1 MNALIQ
7 GSGSNATLPASTEA
21 EMARA
26 LAERLHAAG
35 RRSTAELLHEL
46 RQAFPNVP
54 LQVRVRALQALSGLL
69 R

>member
-1 MNALIQ
+1 MNALMQ
-7 GSGSNATLPASTEA
+7 SPGSTAALLDEASAEA

-26 LAERLHAAG
+26 LAERLHAGG

-54 LQVRVRALQALSGLL
+54 LAVRVRALQALSGL
-69 R
+69 